1 MSCSVPDKNF
11 NMIDKKKEIVNI
23 HNKKYFSFSSL
34 IKATNKPVDPALLI
48 LLDLYQRSHAATEQ
62 QLIDVIIPEIRAK
75 LCDIYD
81 KL

>member
-1 MSCSVPDKNF
+1 MNR
-11 NMIDKKKEIVNI
+11 
-23 HNKKYFSFSSL
+23 
-34 IKATNKPVDPALLI
+34 PVDLLI

-62 QLIDVIIPEIRAK
+62 QLIDVIIPYEICDK

>member
-1 MSCSVPDKNF
+1 M
-11 NMIDKKKEIVNI
+11 
-23 HNKKYFSFSSL
+23 
-34 IKATNKPVDPALLI
+34 NKPVDPALLI

-62 QLIDVIIPEIRAK
+62 QLIDVIIPNEICAK

>member
-1 MSCSVPDKNF
+1 M
-11 NMIDKKKEIVNI
+11 
-23 HNKKYFSFSSL
+23 
-34 IKATNKPVDPALLI
+34 NKPVDPALLI

-62 QLIDVIIPEIRAK
+62 QLIDVIIPDEIRAK